1 MATILVV
8 EDEPD
13 ILKSLCYCLISHGH
27 TVIEAM
33 DGQEALAICNEQA
46 DRIHLVI
53 TGIHMP
59 GMNGIE
65 LGKKVETLHPHLKV
79 IYSSATPRKML
90 KTLKEDSVFLE
101 KPFTKETLIAA
112 VKAALQ

>member
-8 EDEPD
+8 DDEPG
-13 ILKSLCYCLISHGH
+13 ILKVLHSRLVNHGH

-33 DGQEALAICNEQA
+33 DGQKALDICNEQA

-59 GMNGIE
+59 RMDGIE
-65 LGKKVETLHPHLKV
+65 LGKRLETLHPHLKV

-90 KTLKEDSVFLE
+90 KTLKEDSMFLE
-101 KPFTKETLIAA
+101 KPFTVEMLISA
-112 VKAALQ
+112 VNEALH